1 MTNDR
6 PPPLLPPLTVKT
18 AFDYLLIA
26 ASIAVA
32 IAVVYIR
39 VLG

>member
-1 MTNDR
+1 MTNTR
-6 PPPLLPPLTVKT
+6 PSLLPPFT
-18 AFDYLLIA
+18 AATAIDYLLIA

-39 VLG
+39 VIG